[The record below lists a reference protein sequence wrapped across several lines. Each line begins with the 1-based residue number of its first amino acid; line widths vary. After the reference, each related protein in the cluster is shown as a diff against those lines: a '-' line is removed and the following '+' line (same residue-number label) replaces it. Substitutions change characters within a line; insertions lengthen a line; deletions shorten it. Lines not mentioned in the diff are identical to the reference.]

1 MVIANIFLRSYE
13 IHYEQVLLSIFYSKL
28 FINIYAKV
36 KMKNALNVL
45 TSYKLE
51 FNVKQQQKYDN
62 TVAKE
67 VCEYMI
73 K

>member
-1 MVIANIFLRSYE
+1 
-13 IHYEQVLLSIFYSKL
+13 
-28 FINIYAKV
+28 
-36 KMKNALNVL
+36 MKNALNVL

-67 VCEYMI
+67 VCECMI